1 MIIIERY
8 SIYKYSDYCF
18 NILFFVINTV
28 NYLLKLNYFSLKIE
42 HDHRLNCFYEVID
55 NFPENLSQKYSIL
68 HFF

>member
-1 MIIIERY
+1 MTIIERY

-28 NYLLKLNYFSLKIE
+28 NYLLKLNYFSLKIK
-42 HDHRLNCFYEVID
+42 HGHQLNYFYEVID
-55 NFPENLSQKYSIL
+55 NFLENLSQRYSKL